1 MDGTQKSDLAAGTAA
16 NGAVTIS
23 RRIEWDMAH
32 RLGPKCATKCRNLH
46 GHRYTA
52 LATLAAE
59 TTTEL
64 GMVLDFG
71 DAIRAMKGFIDGSLD
86 HACIVDRR
94 DVALLEFLTEQG
106 DKRCEVEFPTT
117 VENLCAWLAGQ
128 FQVAFDALPGAAERG
143 VRLVA
148 LRVFETPNCYAD
160 WTLSGSSR
168 P

>member
-1 MDGTQKSDLAAGTAA
+1 M

-32 RLGPKCATKCRNLH
+32 RLGPRCTTKCRNLH

-59 TTTEL
+59 TTDEL

-71 DAIRAMKGFIDGSLD
+71 DAFRAMSAFIDGSLD
-86 HACIVDRR
+86 HACVVDRG
-94 DVALLEFLTEQG
+94 DGALLSFLREVG
-106 DKRCEVEFPTT
+106 DKRCEVDFPTT
-117 VENLCAWLAGQ
+117 VENLCAWLAER
-128 FQVAFDALPGAAERG
+128 FQEAFDALPEAQGRG

-160 WTLSGSSR
+160 WTRTDDASA
-168 P
+168 